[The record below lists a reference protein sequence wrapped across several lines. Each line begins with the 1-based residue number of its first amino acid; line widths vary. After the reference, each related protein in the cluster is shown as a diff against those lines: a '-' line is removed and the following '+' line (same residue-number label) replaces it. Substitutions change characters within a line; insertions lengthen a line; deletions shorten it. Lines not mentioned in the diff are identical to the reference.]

1 MLFIQRR
8 NGIYFWMSLYKIRFA
23 IFNAFP
29 CLVPYCKQCNL
40 VIIHIKKQFYRQ
52 ILIVSPY
59 ENGRS
64 FQEYGHILQH
74 NLLRKRY
81 EQLGW
86 TSKGARKFIDES
98 KKDRLQ
104 WYNNVLADFEK
115 ECKSEIIAI
124 AKKNNPS
131 FKLVNKISRYGKTS
145 NYDFFAEVFANS
157 QSSKP
162 NELGLA
168 MEQWLKEKG
177 Y

>member
-1 MLFIQRR
+1 ML
-8 NGIYFWMSLYKIRFA
+8 
-23 IFNAFP
+23 
-29 CLVPYCKQCNL
+29 
-40 VIIHIKKQFYRQ
+40 
-52 ILIVSPY
+52 
-59 ENGRS
+59 E
-64 FQEYGHILQH
+64 
-74 NLLRKRY
+74 NLLTN
-81 EQLGW
+81 Q
-86 TSKGARKFIDES
+86 
-98 KKDRLQ
+98 KKIG
-104 WYNNVLADFEK
+104 YNVLADFEA

>member
-1 MLFIQRR
+1 ML
-8 NGIYFWMSLYKIRFA
+8 
-23 IFNAFP
+23 
-29 CLVPYCKQCNL
+29 V
-40 VIIHIKKQFYRQ
+40 
-52 ILIVSPY
+52 
-59 ENGRS
+59 
-64 FQEYGHILQH
+64 
-74 NLLRKRY
+74 KRY

-104 WYNNVLADFEK
+104 WYNNVLADFEA

-124 AKKNNPS
+124 AKKNNSS
-131 FKLVNKISRYGKTS
+131 FVYLDNISEYGS
-145 NYDFFAEVFANS
+145 EFDYDFFAEVFANS

>member
-1 MLFIQRR
+1 MISQDGL
-8 NGIYFWMSLYKIRFA
+8 LKV
-23 IFNAFP
+23 
-29 CLVPYCKQCNL
+29 L
-40 VIIHIKKQFYRQ
+40 
-52 ILIVSPY
+52 
-59 ENGRS
+59 E
-64 FQEYGHILQH
+64 
-74 NLLRKRY
+74 NLLTN
-81 EQLGW
+81 Q
-86 TSKGARKFIDES
+86 
-98 KKDRLQ
+98 KKIG
-104 WYNNVLADFEK
+104 YNVLADFEA

-157 QSSKP
+157 QSSEP